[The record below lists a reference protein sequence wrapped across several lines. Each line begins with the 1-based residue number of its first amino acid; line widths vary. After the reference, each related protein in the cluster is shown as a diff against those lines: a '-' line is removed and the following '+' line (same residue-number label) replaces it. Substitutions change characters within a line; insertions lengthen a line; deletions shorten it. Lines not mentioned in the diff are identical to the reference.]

1 MTKKIEIL
9 LPAWQVISM
18 SYNHV
23 LRTVCK
29 KDRAPNSYTKT
40 DLKNYTAVPIIK
52 LKVELNL
59 KQATTAHR
67 GSTGIALLFL

>member
-9 LPAWQVISM
+9 LSAWQVISTG
-18 SYNHV
+18 YNHV

-29 KDRAPNSYTKT
+29 KHRATNTYTKT

-52 LKVELNL
+52 VKVQFNL
-59 KQATTAHR
+59 KQATKAHR
-67 GSTGIALLFL
+67 VSTDIDLLFL